1 MPNSINKMKNIRT
14 ISYVTVL
21 KYIILLSGLVIVGF
35 PFLWIISTSFKD
47 PSEVFTA
54 TVNLIPKRLNF
65 QNYLDVF
72 AFIPF
77 GRMYLNSITVAVI
90 ITISQMLT
98 SALASYAF
106 SRLKFPGRDILFYGY
121 LASMMLPVQVRL
133 IPSFLLLKYFGMID
147 TYWALTLPWFAGPFS
162 VFFLRQAFLD
172 IPESLIDAAKMD
184 GAKHLTIL
192 FRIVIPVSINMFM
205 TLGVFTFM
213 WSWNSFLW
221 PLIMIQEL
229 NMQTLP
235 IGLARFKSQM
245 GSEWHIMMAATV
257 MAVAPIIVMFFSAQ
271 KKFISSIS
279 MTGIKE

>member
-1 MPNSINKMKNIRT
+1 MASSFKRMKNIGT
-14 ISYVTVL
+14 ISPITVG
-21 KYIILLSGLVIVGF
+21 KYIILLFGLLIVGF
-35 PFLWIISTSFKD
+35 PFLWILSTSFKD
-47 PSEVFTA
+47 ASEVFTK
-54 TVNLIPKRLNF
+54 TINLIPKRLNF
-65 QNYLDVF
+65 QNYIDVF
-72 AFIPF
+72 IFIPF
-77 GRMYLNSITVAVI
+77 GRMYLNSIFIAVMV
-90 ITISQMLT
+90 TTSQMVT
-98 SALASYAF
+98 SALAAYAF

-172 IPESLIDAAKMD
+172 IPQSLIDAAKMD

-192 FRIVIPVSINMFM
+192 FRIVVPVSRNMFM
-205 TLGVFTFM
+205 TLAVFTFM

-221 PLIMIQEL
+221 PLIMIQEI

-235 IGLARFKSQM
+235 VGLARFKSQM
-245 GSEWHIMMAATV
+245 GSEWQIMMAATV
-257 MAVAPIIVMFFSAQ
+257 MAVTPIIVMFFSAQ

>member
-1 MPNSINKMKNIRT
+1 MASSIKRVRNSRSIF
-14 ISYVTVL
+14 SVTV
-21 KYIILLSGLVIVGF
+21 KYIILFLGIVIVGF

-47 PSEVFTA
+47 ATEVFA
-54 TVNLIPKRLNF
+54 PAVNLIPKGLNF

-77 GRMYLNSITVAVI
+77 GRMYLNSIFVAVI
-90 ITISQMLT
+90 VTISQMVT
-98 SALASYAF
+98 SALAAYAF
-106 SRLKFPGRDILFYGY
+106 SRLKFPGRDILFYSY

-147 TYWALTLPWFAGPFS
+147 TYWSLTLPWFAGPFS

-172 IPESLIDAAKMD
+172 IPQSLIDAAKMD

-192 FRIVIPVSINMFM
+192 SKIVVPLSRNMFL

-213 WSWNSFLW
+213 WSWNSFMW
-221 PLIMIQEL
+221 PLIMVQEIT
-229 NMQTLP
+229 MQTLP

-245 GSEWHIMMAATV
+245 GSEWQVMMAATV
-257 MAVAPIIVMFFSAQ
+257 MVIMPIIILFFSAQ

-279 MTGIKE
+279 LTGIKS

>member
-1 MPNSINKMKNIRT
+1 MPNSISRMKNIRT
-14 ISYVTVL
+14 ISFVTVL

-35 PFLWIISTSFKD
+35 PFLWIISTSLKD
-47 PSEVFTA
+47 PSEIFTT

-65 QNYLDVF
+65 QNYSDVF

-77 GRMYLNSITVAVI
+77 GRMYLNSISVAVI

-192 FRIVIPVSINMFM
+192 FKIVVPVSINMFM

-221 PLIMIQEL
+221 PLIMIQEIT
-229 NMQTLP
+229 MQTLP

-257 MAVAPIIVMFFSAQ
+257 MAVVPIIIMFFSAQ